1 MKRVR
6 KTLRKYFVPHEEND
20 HKPQI
25 LRPRSVA
32 FVLVIALA
40 IEGAF
45 WFGATQL
52 EPNSHLYGIILAN
65 ALVDETNQNRV
76 ANDVPPLTESPTL
89 DEAAQEKANDMAT
102 NNYFAH
108 TSPSGLSPWYWFEQ
122 VGYGFTYAGENLA
135 VNFSDSQDV
144 TNAWMNSTE
153 HRENILNP
161 NFTQIGMATATGTYE
176 GHPAVYVVEE
186 FGTPVPPAPPAEAP
200 LGLINAA
207 GAEGEPTA
215 VPLTP
220 TSASAKT
227 TAPVKTVAPTKA
239 APKKPAPTFT
249 PASTPTSTFVASS
262 DLVTASS
269 NLAFVSME
277 DAETS
282 TVTSTASTTKLAAA
296 GTVGTVGPSVGEPAT
311 IVPSESNPIQRA
323 ASDPR
328 QIVDYIYLAIIA
340 LFGLALGINIFVK
353 IRIQHT
359 QVIFG
364 GMLVILVVG
373 LLIVLNQH
381 ALAAAAIL

>member
-1 MKRVR
+1 MKRMR
-6 KTLRKYFVPHEEND
+6 KTLRKYFVPHEGND

-25 LRPRSVA
+25 LRPRSVV

-76 ANDVPPLTESPTL
+76 ANNVPPLTESPML
-89 DEAAQEKANDMAT
+89 DEAAQEKADDMVA

-108 TSPSGLSPWYWFEQ
+108 TSPAGLSPWYWFEQ

-161 NFTQIGMATATGTYE
+161 EFTQIGMATATGTYE

-200 LGLINAA
+200 LALINAA
-207 GAEGEPTA
+207 GAEGNPAVANPTVA
-215 VPLTP
+215 VANAP
-220 TSASAKT
+220 AKT
-227 TAPVKTVAPTKA
+227 TAKPT
-239 APKKPAPTFT
+239 PKK
-249 PASTPTSTFVASS
+249 STSTAIVAGDIVS
-262 DLVTASS
+262 TTS
-269 NLAFVSME
+269 NPVFVSM
-277 DAETS
+277 AGIETS
-282 TVTSTASTTKLAAA
+282 TVTSTPSTTNLAVV

-311 IVPSESNPIQRA
+311 IVPPESNSIQRA

-328 QIVDYIYLAIIA
+328 QIVDYVYLAIIV

-373 LLIVLNQH
+373 MLIVLNQH

>member
-6 KTLRKYFVPHEEND
+6 KTLRKYFVPHDEND

-45 WFGATQL
+45 WFGSTQL
-52 EPNSHLYGIILAN
+52 VTNSRLYGIILAN
-65 ALVDETNQNRV
+65 ALVDETNQSRV
-76 ANDVPPLTESPTL
+76 ANDVPPLTENPLL
-89 DEAAQEKANDMAT
+89 DEAAKEKANDMAT

-135 VNFSDSQDV
+135 VNFTDSQDV

-200 LGLINAA
+200 LALINAA
-207 GAEGEPTA
+207 AAEGEPA
-215 VPLTP
+215 ASN
-220 TSASAKT
+220 SA
-227 TAPVKTVAPTKA
+227 APT
-239 APKKPAPTFT
+239 PKPAPAKTAATKTPPKTT
-249 PASTPTSTFVASS
+249 PAKTPPVTTASS
-262 DLVTASS
+262 DFVTTTS
-269 NLAFVSME
+269 NPSFVSIE
-277 DAETS
+277 GVETS
-282 TVTSTASTTKLAAA
+282 TVATASSSATSTASTTALALA
-296 GTVGTVGPSVGEPAT
+296 GAGVGTVGPSAGGSGVGT
-311 IVPSESNPIQRA
+311 IVPAESNPIQRA

-328 QIVDYIYLAIIA
+328 QIVDYIYLAIIT
-340 LFGLALGINIFVK
+340 LFALALGINVFVRV
-353 IRIQHT
+353 RIQHA

>member
-1 MKRVR
+1 M
-6 KTLRKYFVPHEEND
+6 PHEEND

-25 LRPRSVA
+25 LRARSVV
-32 FVLVIALA
+32 FVLVVALA

-45 WFGATQL
+45 WFGSTQL
-52 EPNSHLYGIILAN
+52 VPNSRLYGIILAN
-65 ALVDETNQNRV
+65 ALVDETNQSRV
-76 ANDVPPLTESPTL
+76 TNNVPTLTESPLL
-89 DEAAQEKANDMAT
+89 DEVAQDKANDMVA

-135 VNFSDSQDV
+135 VNFTDSQDV

-186 FGTPVPPAPPAEAP
+186 FGAPVPPAPPAEAP
-200 LGLINAA
+200 LGLINTAA
-207 GAEGEPTA
+207 AEGDQA
-215 VPLTP
+215 VVTP
-220 TSASAKT
+220 APAATP
-227 TAPVKTVAPTKA
+227 APVKAKTAPAKQ
-239 APKKPAPTFT
+239 
-249 PASTPTSTFVASS
+249 STSTVTASS
-262 DLVTASS
+262 DLIVASS
-269 NLAFVSME
+269 NPAFVSM
-277 DAETS
+277 AGIETS
-282 TVTSTASTTKLAAA
+282 TVAIASSSATSTVSTTALAGVGA
-296 GTVGTVGPSVGEPAT
+296 GTVGPSDGGPGVGTVVPA
-311 IVPSESNPIQRA
+311 ESNPIQRA

-328 QIVDYIYLAIIA
+328 QLVDYIYLATIT
-340 LFGLALGINIFVK
+340 LFALALGINIFVK
-353 IRIQHT
+353 IRIQHA